1 MILGVIMHEVSMNP
15 NIFVLKA
22 TEMKA
27 TFGYSISTF
36 RKVVELLGRK
46 KFETAAMISDTIS
59 LKDINDKGFQRLL
72 ADKSLVKILV
82 KP

>member
-27 TFGYSISTF
+27 TFGYSISAF

-46 KFETAAMISDTIS
+46 KIRNRRDDKRHHFAEGYQWQGVPATIS
-59 LKDINDKGFQRLL
+59 G
-72 ADKSLVKILV
+72 
-82 KP
+82 